1 MNTTTGTDPAGLA
14 ASLDETARAIS
25 TLLTAEAPAPTGR
38 SYLQPV
44 MGLLTE
50 APPVVRDLST
60 RLAPLADPGPT
71 QLPATTATHFALA
84 SHLLALGQLTDGL
97 DDFTTAVEN
106 ICAYAHLP
114 LGPTGTPG
122 QSRSVED
129 SHPQPGETG
138 EPEYAS
144 AEEWAQITAAATAA
158 GLPPQD
164 YAQALRTAVTAA
176 HSIRAICSDAAGAL
190 HADAARLRTEPA
202 NPGLPTALQALVN
215 TGNAA

>member
-1 MNTTTGTDPAGLA
+1 MNTTTSPDPAGLA

-84 SHLLALGQLTDGL
+84 SYLLALGQLTDAL

-114 LGPTGTPG
+114 LRPTQAPG
-122 QSRSVED
+122 RAEGG
-129 SHPQPGETG
+129 HPRPG
-138 EPEYAS
+138 EPEHAS

-164 YAQALRTAVTAA
+164 YAHALRMALTAA
-176 HSIRAICSDAAGAL
+176 RAIRAVCSDAAGAL
-190 HADAARLRTEPA
+190 HADAARLRTEPT